1 MKILSHYALDMNQKT
16 KISTKF
22 PRSKV
27 GVATAVLS
35 LGGVLVY
42 SVGMINPLYAS
53 QRTNLEVNGVQNRVQ
68 YLNTLIVTGGTNGV
82 KLQYDKDSTSV
93 QALGSLNM
101 QNLVVGKGNSSSTSS
116 VVFGGT
122 NNANNGENSFI
133 AWGEEVRVD
142 SSAQNVAVISSQG
155 ANVNASNTLVMHGNN
170 INTSQGSNIMVLNAE
185 DKTINGNYVTVL
197 GNSSASADRTFVLG
211 DNVENRKSN
220 TFVFN
225 GKDGAFVPDQD
236 SAFYANSK
244 VAINADNA
252 KAQLDVNGGA
262 MIGIRED
269 LSVPK
274 WNYKGTIARFVR
286 DGELGLCALDGKN
299 NQRIPLSE
307 SARKFWLCTETHFV
321 ELPRNAVT
329 NDTNRYLP
337 GVWNQQTGRWQK
349 GLWVYGS
356 KNKKGH
362 FLCADGFVPDN
373 SDPIGKTGVE
383 CIACEWAK
391 SGDLNCGEK
400 KKVEETTPTCPQ
412 GTTYNKTANKC
423 EGSRETTCMVF
434 PGKQGTYT
442 PNKTIEEFDGT
453 KWVVKQKCQLT
464 CDSGYVKKTDSATQT
479 EYCEKTGKTLRV
491 RFMYPNKWQNTEYFR
506 GMQLDLRNNLRAPGN
521 NPRPSGNIP
530 RPSGNNPRPPERS
543 AAKGI
548 LKTATEAFEIAVWTQ
563 DEVRVNVWDPY
574 LELTMPFTRTSDSLD
589 YSLAVGEVLGEYHA
603 REETRLYNL
612 TKTSSRIIPRARPVY
627 LRLRWCNTEVA
638 KCKNSHG
645 ETAYIQGSLPK
656 DEVGDADLIDLVY
669 YMGAPINSTQWPIPM
684 KFIQH
689 THAPSGNECKGV
701 AVGAYQVCLTE
712 NWKREFWISKWPIYS
727 NVRDN
732 FFDMHNP
739 RDSRHM
745 SIYIKESMSFWS
757 AQKDLYFYT
766 DAGFTQKAPRWYYYL
781 NAEYA
786 GFASAYPDLYA
797 SGVKGVYVD
806 ETGKVKTWVWEK
818 PFEVVYGKYYF

>member
-68 YLNTLIVTGGTNGV
+68 YLNTLIVTGETNGV
-82 KLQYDKDSTSV
+82 KLQYDKDSV

-133 AWGEEVRVD
+133 AWGEGVSVD
-142 SSAQNVAVISSQG
+142 SSAQNVAVISSQR

-197 GNSSASADRTFVLG
+197 GNSSASANRTFVLG
-211 DNVENRKSN
+211 DNIVNEKSN

-225 GKDGAFVPDQD
+225 GNDGAFVPDQD

-244 VAINADNA
+244 VAINTDNA

-269 LSVPK
+269 RSVPK
-274 WNYKGTIARFVR
+274 WNYKGTIARFAR
-286 DGELGLCALDGKN
+286 DGQLGLCALDGKN

-329 NDTNRYLP
+329 NDTNRNLP

-362 FLCADGFVPDN
+362 FLCADGFVPNN

-412 GTTYNKTANKC
+412 GTTYNKTAKKC
-423 EGSRETTCMVF
+423 EGSRETLCMVF
-434 PGKQGTYT
+434 PGKQGTYS
-442 PNKTIEEFDGT
+442 PDKTIEEFDGT

-464 CDSGYVKKTDSATQT
+464 CPTGYLKKTDSTTQT
-479 EYCEKTGKTLRV
+479 EYCEKTGKTLRI
-491 RFMYPNKWQNTEYFR
+491 RFMYPNEWRYTDYFR
-506 GMQLDLRNNLRAPGN
+506 GMQLVPH
-521 NPRPSGNIP
+521 NPP
-530 RPSGNNPRPPERS
+530 RSIRWSTTNS
-543 AAKGI
+543 I
-548 LKTATEAFEIAVWTQ
+548 LKTATEKLEIAVWTK

-574 LELTMPFTRTSDSLD
+574 LELNMPFTRTSDSL
-589 YSLAVGEVLGEYHA
+589 YFVLAVGETLESEHA
-603 REETRLYNL
+603 TEKIRLYNL
-612 TKTSSRIIPRARPVY
+612 TKNSNRLLDEAYPRYRSCDTRVSECRHSR
-627 LRLRWCNTEVA
+627 
-638 KCKNSHG
+638 G
-645 ETAYIQGSLPK
+645 GTAYIQGSFSK
-656 DEVGDADLIDLVY
+656 DVVGDADLIDLVY
-669 YMGAPINSTQWPIPM
+669 YIGEAQGSTPPINSTQWPVPM

-689 THAPSGNECKGV
+689 SHAPSGNECKGV

-739 RDSRHM
+739 RDSRPI

-786 GFASAYPDLYA
+786 GFASDYPDLYA

-806 ETGKVKTWVWEK
+806 DTGKVKTWVWEK

>member
-68 YLNTLIVTGGTNGV
+68 YLNTLIVTGETNGV
-82 KLQYDKDSTSV
+82 KLQYDKDSV

-133 AWGEEVRVD
+133 AWGEGVRVD

-170 INTSQGSNIMVLNAE
+170 IKTSQGSNIMVLNAE

-211 DNVENRKSN
+211 DNVENGKSN

-244 VAINADNA
+244 VAINTDNA

-269 LSVPK
+269 RSVPK
-274 WNYKGTIARFVR
+274 WNYKGTIARFAR
-286 DGELGLCALDGKN
+286 DGQLGLCALDGKN
-299 NQRIPLSE
+299 SQRIPLSE
-307 SARKFWLCTETHFV
+307 SARKFWLCTETQNV
-321 ELPRNAVT
+321 PLPRNAVT
-329 NDTNRYLP
+329 NDRDENLP
-337 GVWNQQTGRWQK
+337 DVWNQQTRRWQK

-373 SDPIGKTGVE
+373 SDPIGKTGVK

-391 SGDLNCGEK
+391 SGDLNCGET

-412 GTTYNKTANKC
+412 GTTYNKTSKKC
-423 EGSRETTCMVF
+423 EGSRETTCTVF

-464 CDSGYVKKTDSATQT
+464 CPTGYLKKADSTTQT
-479 EYCEKTGKTLRV
+479 EYCEKIGKRLRI
-491 RFMYPNKWQNTEYFR
+491 RFMYPNEWRYTDYFR
-506 GMQLDLRNNLRAPGN
+506 GMQLVPH
-521 NPRPSGNIP
+521 NPP
-530 RPSGNNPRPPERS
+530 RSIRWSTTNS
-543 AAKGI
+543 I
-548 LKTATEAFEIAVWTQ
+548 LKTATEKLEIAVWTQ

-574 LELTMPFTRTSDSLD
+574 LELNMPFTRTSDSL
-589 YSLAVGEVLGEYHA
+589 YFVLAVGETLESEHA
-603 REETRLYNL
+603 TEKIRLYNL
-612 TKTSSRIIPRARPVY
+612 TKNSNRLLDEAYPRYRSCDTRVSECRHSR
-627 LRLRWCNTEVA
+627 
-638 KCKNSHG
+638 G
-645 ETAYIQGSLPK
+645 GTAYIQGSFSK
-656 DEVGDADLIDLVY
+656 DVVGDADLIDLVY
-669 YMGAPINSTQWPIPM
+669 YIGEAQGSTPPINSTQWPIPM

-689 THAPSGNECKGV
+689 SHAPSGNECKGV

-739 RDSRHM
+739 RDSRHI

>member
-68 YLNTLIVTGGTNGV
+68 YLNTLIVTGETNGV
-82 KLQYDKDSTSV
+82 KLQYDKDSV

-133 AWGEEVRVD
+133 AWGEGVRVD
-142 SSAQNVAVISSQG
+142 SSAQNVAVISSQR
-155 ANVNASNTLVMHGNN
+155 ANVNASNTIVMHGNN

-211 DNVENRKSN
+211 DNIVNEKSN

-225 GKDGAFVPDQD
+225 GKDGAFSPFQD

-262 MIGIRED
+262 MIGIRGNT
-269 LSVPK
+269 SVPK
-274 WNYKGTIARFVR
+274 WNYKGTIARFER
-286 DGELGLCALDGKN
+286 GHEIGLCALDGKN

-321 ELPRNAVT
+321 ELPRNAVA
-329 NDTNRYLP
+329 NDTNRNLP

-400 KKVEETTPTCPQ
+400 KKVEETTRTCPE
-412 GTTYNKTANKC
+412 GTTRSDPSSKKC
-423 EGSRETTCMVF
+423 EKVTTCMVF
-434 PGKQGTYT
+434 PGKQGTYS
-442 PNKTIEEFDGT
+442 PDKTIEEFVGN

-464 CDSGYVKKTDSATQT
+464 CPTGYLKKTDSTTQT

-491 RFMYPNKWQNTEYFR
+491 RFMYPNEWRYTDYFR
-506 GMQLDLRNNLRAPGN
+506 GMQLVPH
-521 NPRPSGNIP
+521 NPP
-530 RPSGNNPRPPERS
+530 RSIRWSTTNS
-543 AAKGI
+543 I
-548 LKTATEAFEIAVWTQ
+548 LKTATEKLEIAVWTQ

-574 LELTMPFTRTSDSLD
+574 LELNMPFTRTSDSL
-589 YSLAVGEVLGEYHA
+589 YFVLAVGETLESEHA
-603 REETRLYNL
+603 TEKIRLYNL
-612 TKTSSRIIPRARPVY
+612 TKNSNRLLNEGYPRYRSCDTRVSECRHSR
-627 LRLRWCNTEVA
+627 
-638 KCKNSHG
+638 G
-645 ETAYIQGSLPK
+645 GTAYIQGSFSK
-656 DEVGDADLIDLVY
+656 DVVGDADLIDLVY
-669 YMGAPINSTQWPIPM
+669 YIGDAQGSTSPINSTQWPIPM

-689 THAPSGNECKGV
+689 SHAPSGNECKGV

-739 RDSRHM
+739 RDSRHI
-745 SIYIKESMSFWS
+745 SIYIKESMGFWT

-786 GFASAYPDLYA
+786 GFASDYPDLYA

>member
-1 MKILSHYALDMNQKT
+1 MEMKILSHYALDMNQKT

-68 YLNTLIVTGGTNGV
+68 YLNTLIVTGETNGV
-82 KLQYDKDSTSV
+82 KLQYDKDSV

-133 AWGEEVRVD
+133 AWGERVRVD

-155 ANVNASNTLVMHGNN
+155 ANVNTSNTLVMHGNN

-185 DKTINGNYVTVL
+185 EKTINGNYVTVL
-197 GNSSASADRTFVLG
+197 GNSSASTDRTFVLG
-211 DNVENRKSN
+211 DNIVNKNSN

-225 GKDGAFVPDQD
+225 GKDEAFVPAQD

-244 VAINADNA
+244 VAINTDTA
-252 KAQLDVNGGA
+252 KAQLDINGGV
-262 MIGIRED
+262 MIGIREN
-269 LSVPK
+269 LSVPN
-274 WNYKGTIARFVR
+274 WNYTGTIARFAR

-329 NDTNRYLP
+329 NDTNRNLP

-464 CDSGYVKKTDSATQT
+464 CPTGYLKKTDSTTQT
-479 EYCEKTGKTLRV
+479 EYCEKIGKTLRV
-491 RFMYPNKWQNTEYFR
+491 RFMYPNEWRYTDYFR
-506 GMQLDLRNNLRAPGN
+506 GMQLVPH
-521 NPRPSGNIP
+521 NPP
-530 RPSGNNPRPPERS
+530 RSIRWSTTNS
-543 AAKGI
+543 I
-548 LKTATEAFEIAVWTQ
+548 LKTATEKLEIAVWTQ

-574 LELTMPFTRTSDSLD
+574 LELNMPFTRTSDSL
-589 YSLAVGEVLGEYHA
+589 YFVLAVGETLESEHA
-603 REETRLYNL
+603 TEKIRLYNL
-612 TKTSSRIIPRARPVY
+612 TKNSNRLLDEVYPRYRSCDTRVSECRHSR
-627 LRLRWCNTEVA
+627 
-638 KCKNSHG
+638 G
-645 ETAYIQGSLPK
+645 GTAYIQGSFSK
-656 DEVGDADLIDLVY
+656 DVVGDADLIDLVY
-669 YMGAPINSTQWPIPM
+669 YIGEAQGSTPPINSTQWPVPM

-689 THAPSGNECKGV
+689 SHAPSGNECKGV

-739 RDSRHM
+739 RDSRPI
-745 SIYIKESMSFWS
+745 SIYIKEASRYS

-786 GFASAYPDLYA
+786 WFASAYPDLYA

-806 ETGKVKTWVWEK
+806 DTGKVKTWVWEK
-818 PFEVVYGKYYF
+818 AFNIVNSKYYFF

>member
-68 YLNTLIVTGGTNGV
+68 YLNTLIVTGETNGV
-82 KLQYDKDSTSV
+82 RLQYDKDSV

-133 AWGEEVRVD
+133 AWGEGVRVD
-142 SSAQNVAVISSQG
+142 SSAQNVAVISSQR
-155 ANVNASNTLVMHGNN
+155 ANVNASNTIVMHGNN

-211 DNVENRKSN
+211 DNIVNKNSN

-225 GKDGAFVPDQD
+225 GKDEAFVPAQD

-244 VAINADNA
+244 VAINTDTA
-252 KAQLDVNGGA
+252 KAQLDINGGA
-262 MIGIRED
+262 MIGIRGD
-269 LSVPK
+269 LSVPS
-274 WNYKGTIARFVR
+274 WNYKGTIARFTR

-329 NDTNRYLP
+329 NDTNRNLP
-337 GVWNQQTGRWQK
+337 GIWNQQTGIWQK

-362 FLCADGFVPDN
+362 FLCADGFVPNN

-400 KKVEETTPTCPQ
+400 KKVEETTRTCPE
-412 GTTYNKTANKC
+412 GTTRSDPSSKKC
-423 EGSRETTCMVF
+423 EKVTTCMVF
-434 PGKQGTYT
+434 PGKQGTYS
-442 PNKTIEEFDGT
+442 PDKTIEEFVGN

-464 CDSGYVKKTDSATQT
+464 CPTGYLKKTDSTTQT

-491 RFMYPNKWQNTEYFR
+491 RFMYPNEWRYTDYFR
-506 GMQLDLRNNLRAPGN
+506 GMQLVPH
-521 NPRPSGNIP
+521 NPP
-530 RPSGNNPRPPERS
+530 RSIRWSTTNS
-543 AAKGI
+543 I
-548 LKTATEAFEIAVWTQ
+548 LKTATEKLEIAVWTK

-574 LELTMPFTRTSDSLD
+574 LELNMPFTRTSDSL
-589 YSLAVGEVLGEYHA
+589 YFVLAVGETLESEHA
-603 REETRLYNL
+603 TEKIRLYNL
-612 TKTSSRIIPRARPVY
+612 TKNSNRLLDEAYPRYRSCDTRVSECRHSR
-627 LRLRWCNTEVA
+627 
-638 KCKNSHG
+638 G
-645 ETAYIQGSLPK
+645 GTAYIQGSFSK
-656 DEVGDADLIDLVY
+656 DVVGDADLIDLVY
-669 YMGAPINSTQWPIPM
+669 YIGEAQGSTPPINSTQWPVPM

-689 THAPSGNECKGV
+689 SHAPSGNECKGV

-739 RDSRHM
+739 RDSRPI

-786 GFASAYPDLYA
+786 GFASDYPDLYA

>member
-68 YLNTLIVTGGTNGV
+68 YLNTLIVTGETNGV
-82 KLQYDKDSTSV
+82 KLQYDKDSV

-133 AWGEEVRVD
+133 AWGERVSVD

-155 ANVNASNTLVMHGNN
+155 ANVNASNTIVMHGNN

-185 DKTINGNYVTVL
+185 EKTINGNYVTIL
-197 GNSSASADRTFVLG
+197 GNSSASANRTFVLG
-211 DNVENRKSN
+211 DNIVNEKSN

-225 GKDGAFVPDQD
+225 GNDGAFIPSQD

-269 LSVPK
+269 RSVPK
-274 WNYKGTIARFVR
+274 WNYKGTIARFER
-286 DGELGLCALDGKN
+286 DGELGLCALDRKSD
-299 NQRIPLSE
+299 QRIPLSE

-329 NDTNRYLP
+329 NDTNRNLP
-337 GVWNQQTGRWQK
+337 GIWNQQTGIWQK

-362 FLCADGFVPDN
+362 FLCADRFVPNN

-400 KKVEETTPTCPQ
+400 KKVEETTRTCPE
-412 GTTYNKTANKC
+412 GTTRSDPSSKKC
-423 EGSRETTCMVF
+423 EKVTTCMVF
-434 PGKQGTYT
+434 PGKQGTYS
-442 PNKTIEEFDGT
+442 PDKTIEEFVGN

-464 CDSGYVKKTDSATQT
+464 CPTGYLKKTDSTTQT

-491 RFMYPNKWQNTEYFR
+491 RFMYPNEWRYTDYFR
-506 GMQLDLRNNLRAPGN
+506 GMQLVPH
-521 NPRPSGNIP
+521 NPP
-530 RPSGNNPRPPERS
+530 RSIRWSTTNS
-543 AAKGI
+543 I
-548 LKTATEAFEIAVWTQ
+548 LKTATEKLEIAVWTK

-574 LELTMPFTRTSDSLD
+574 LELNMPFTRTSDSL
-589 YSLAVGEVLGEYHA
+589 YFVLAVGETLESEHA
-603 REETRLYNL
+603 TEKIRLYNL
-612 TKTSSRIIPRARPVY
+612 TKNSNRLLDEAYPRYRSCDTRVSECRHSR
-627 LRLRWCNTEVA
+627 
-638 KCKNSHG
+638 G
-645 ETAYIQGSLPK
+645 GTAYIQGSFSK
-656 DEVGDADLIDLVY
+656 DVVGDADLIDLVY
-669 YMGAPINSTQWPIPM
+669 YIGEAQGSTPPINSTQWPVPM

-689 THAPSGNECKGV
+689 SHAPSGNECKGV

-739 RDSRHM
+739 RDSRPI

-786 GFASAYPDLYA
+786 GFASDYPDLYA

>member
-68 YLNTLIVTGGTNGV
+68 YLNTLIVTGETNGV
-82 KLQYDKDSTSV
+82 KLQYDKDSV

-133 AWGEEVRVD
+133 AWGEGVRVD
-142 SSAQNVAVISSQG
+142 SSAQNVAVISSQR
-155 ANVNASNTLVMHGNN
+155 ANVNASNTIVMHGNN

-211 DNVENRKSN
+211 DNIVNEKSN

-225 GKDGAFVPDQD
+225 GKDGAFSPFQD

-262 MIGIRED
+262 MIGIRGNT
-269 LSVPK
+269 SVPK
-274 WNYKGTIARFVR
+274 WNYKGTIARFER
-286 DGELGLCALDGKN
+286 GHEIGLCALDGKN

-329 NDTNRYLP
+329 NDTNRNLP

-400 KKVEETTPTCPQ
+400 KKVEETTRTCPE
-412 GTTYNKTANKC
+412 GTTRSDPSSKKC
-423 EGSRETTCMVF
+423 EKVTTCMVF
-434 PGKQGTYT
+434 PGKQGTYS
-442 PNKTIEEFDGT
+442 PDKTIEEFVGN

-464 CDSGYVKKTDSATQT
+464 CPTGYLKKTDSTTQT

-491 RFMYPNKWQNTEYFR
+491 RFMYPNEWRYTDYFR
-506 GMQLDLRNNLRAPGN
+506 GMQLVPH
-521 NPRPSGNIP
+521 NPP
-530 RPSGNNPRPPERS
+530 RSIRWSTTNS
-543 AAKGI
+543 I
-548 LKTATEAFEIAVWTQ
+548 LKTATEKLEIAVWTQ

-574 LELTMPFTRTSDSLD
+574 LELNMPFTRTSDSL
-589 YSLAVGEVLGEYHA
+589 YFVLAVGETLESEHA
-603 REETRLYNL
+603 TEKIRLYNL
-612 TKTSSRIIPRARPVY
+612 TKNSNRLLNEGYPRYRSCDTRVSECRHSR
-627 LRLRWCNTEVA
+627 
-638 KCKNSHG
+638 G
-645 ETAYIQGSLPK
+645 GTAYIQGSFSK
-656 DEVGDADLIDLVY
+656 DVVGDADLIDLVY
-669 YMGAPINSTQWPIPM
+669 YIGDAQGSTSPINSTQWPIPM

-689 THAPSGNECKGV
+689 SHAPSGNECKGV

-739 RDSRHM
+739 RDSRHI
-745 SIYIKESMSFWS
+745 SIYIKESMGFWT

-786 GFASAYPDLYA
+786 GFASDYPDLYA

>member
-1 MKILSHYALDMNQKT
+1 MEMKILSHYALDMNQKT

-42 SVGMINPLYAS
+42 SAGMINPLYAS

-68 YLNTLIVTGGTNGV
+68 YLNTLIVTGETNGV
-82 KLQYDKDSTSV
+82 RLQYDKDSV

-133 AWGEEVRVD
+133 AWGEGVRVD
-142 SSAQNVAVISSQG
+142 SSAQNVAVISSQR
-155 ANVNASNTLVMHGNN
+155 ANVNASNTIVMHGNN

-391 SGDLNCGEK
+391 SGDLNCGET

-412 GTTYNKTANKC
+412 GTTYNKTSKKC

>member
-22 PRSKV
+22 PRSKL

-68 YLNTLIVTGGTNGV
+68 YLNTLIVTGETNGV
-82 KLQYDKDSTSV
+82 KLQYDKDSV

-133 AWGEEVRVD
+133 AWGEGVRVD
-142 SSAQNVAVISSQG
+142 SSAQNVAVISSQR
-155 ANVNASNTLVMHGNN
+155 ANVNASNTIVMHGNN

-211 DNVENRKSN
+211 DNIVNKNSN

-225 GKDGAFVPDQD
+225 GKDEAFVPAQD

-244 VAINADNA
+244 VAINTDTA
-252 KAQLDVNGGA
+252 KAQLDINGGA
-262 MIGIRED
+262 MIGIRENF
-269 LSVPK
+269 SVPN
-274 WNYKGTIARFVR
+274 WNYTGTIARFER
-286 DGELGLCALDGKN
+286 DGELGLCALDGKSD
-299 NQRIPLSE
+299 QRIPLSE

-329 NDTNRYLP
+329 NDTNRNLP

-362 FLCADGFVPDN
+362 FLCADGFVPNN

-400 KKVEETTPTCPQ
+400 KKVEETTPSCPQ
-412 GTTYNKTANKC
+412 EAPYNKTSKKC
-423 EGSRETTCMVF
+423 EGSRETTCTVF
-434 PGKQGTYT
+434 PGEQGTYT

-464 CDSGYVKKTDSATQT
+464 CPTGYLKKTDPVDQVEYCAKLETYTWKCEQKAGDRSLWKCQESPNSVWICEYYRSHAGVIRREMTEKDCKTIHSDDFRGSIRSPIDHNCNLRLSESSCKTVKSCSRSSSTTTESNSYSCINNNWRVVADSFCVDKSKPACSFTLSCTKDQHLENGACVSNTKTVSCDTRWVVSPANGKVNNTEQVSVTRSEATQSWS
-479 EYCEKTGKTLRV
+479 K
-491 RFMYPNKWQNTEYFR
+491 P
-506 GMQLDLRNNLRAPGN
+506 
-521 NPRPSGNIP
+521 
-530 RPSGNNPRPPERS
+530 
-543 AAKGI
+543 
-548 LKTATEAFEIAVWTQ
+548 
-563 DEVRVNVWDPY
+563 
-574 LELTMPFTRTSDSLD
+574 
-589 YSLAVGEVLGEYHA
+589 
-603 REETRLYNL
+603 
-612 TKTSSRIIPRARPVY
+612 
-627 LRLRWCNTEVA
+627 A
-638 KCKNSHG
+638 KCDVTCNAG
-645 ETAYIQGSLPK
+645 YE
-656 DEVGDADLIDLVY
+656 
-669 YMGAPINSTQWPIPM
+669 
-684 KFIQH
+684 
-689 THAPSGNECKGV
+689 
-701 AVGAYQVCLTE
+701 
-712 NWKREFWISKWPIYS
+712 KRANQCVRKLKWRF
-727 NVRDN
+727 V
-732 FFDMHNP
+732 
-739 RDSRHM
+739 
-745 SIYIKESMSFWS
+745 EEEWS
-757 AQKDLYFYT
+757 ACNWDYT
-766 DAGFTQKAPRWYYYL
+766 YEQEEILSECDTTSPTKAPQKLWERIDAWMHS
-781 NAEYA
+781 ER
-786 GFASAYPDLYA
+786 
-797 SGVKGVYVD
+797 GVCVQSNRFGDY
-806 ETGKVKTWVWEK
+806 ESTPRVWGGYDAACYREAVEDK
-818 PFEVVYGKYYF
+818 

>member
-68 YLNTLIVTGGTNGV
+68 YLNTLIVTGETNGV
-82 KLQYDKDSTSV
+82 KLQYDKDSV

-133 AWGEEVRVD
+133 AWGEGVRVD

-155 ANVNASNTLVMHGNN
+155 ANVNASNTIVMHGNN

-211 DNVENRKSN
+211 DNIVNKKSN

-225 GKDGAFVPDQD
+225 GNDGAFVPDQD

-244 VAINADNA
+244 VAINADTA
-252 KAQLDVNGGA
+252 KAQLDINGGA
-262 MIGIRED
+262 MIGIRGD
-269 LSVPK
+269 LSVPN
-274 WNYKGTIARFVR
+274 WNYEGTIARFAR
-286 DGELGLCALDGKN
+286 GHEIGLCALDGKN

-307 SARKFWLCTETHFV
+307 SARKFWLCTKTQHEG
-321 ELPRNAVT
+321 LPRNAVT
-329 NDTNRYLP
+329 NDRDENLP
-337 GVWNQQTGRWQK
+337 DVWNQQTGRWQK

-383 CIACEWAK
+383 CIPCEWAK
-391 SGDLNCGEK
+391 SGDLNCGET
-400 KKVEETTPTCPQ
+400 KKVEETTPSCPHDATRFNQ
-412 GTTYNKTANKC
+412 STKKC
-423 EGSRETTCMVF
+423 EKVTTCMVF
-434 PGKQGTYT
+434 PGKEGRYS
-442 PNKTIEEFDGT
+442 PDKTIEEFVGN
-453 KWVVKQKCQLT
+453 KWVIKQKCQLT
-464 CDSGYVKKTDSATQT
+464 CPTGYLKKTDSTTQT
-479 EYCEKTGKTLRV
+479 EYCEKTGKTLRI
-491 RFMYPNKWQNTEYFR
+491 RFMYPNEWRYTDYFR
-506 GMQLDLRNNLRAPGN
+506 GMQLVPH
-521 NPRPSGNIP
+521 NPP
-530 RPSGNNPRPPERS
+530 RSIRWSTTNS
-543 AAKGI
+543 I
-548 LKTATEAFEIAVWTQ
+548 LKTATEKLEIAVWTK

-574 LELTMPFTRTSDSLD
+574 LELNMPFTRTSDSL
-589 YSLAVGEVLGEYHA
+589 YFVLAVGETLESEHA
-603 REETRLYNL
+603 TEKIRLYNL
-612 TKTSSRIIPRARPVY
+612 TKNSNRLLDEAYPRYRSCDTRVSECRHSR
-627 LRLRWCNTEVA
+627 
-638 KCKNSHG
+638 G
-645 ETAYIQGSLPK
+645 GTAYIQGSFSK
-656 DEVGDADLIDLVY
+656 DMVGDADLIDLVY
-669 YMGAPINSTQWPIPM
+669 YIGDAQGSTSPINSTQWPIPM

-739 RDSRHM
+739 RESRPI

-786 GFASAYPDLYA
+786 GFASDYPDLYA

>member
-68 YLNTLIVTGGTNGV
+68 YLNTLIVTGETNGV
-82 KLQYDKDSTSV
+82 KLQYDKDSV

-133 AWGEEVRVD
+133 AWGEGVRVD
-142 SSAQNVAVISSQG
+142 SSAQNVAVISSQR

-269 LSVPK
+269 RSVPK
-274 WNYKGTIARFVR
+274 WNYKGTIARFER
-286 DGELGLCALDGKN
+286 DGELGLCALDGKSD
-299 NQRIPLSE
+299 QRIPLSE

-329 NDTNRYLP
+329 NDTNRNLP
-337 GVWNQQTGRWQK
+337 GIWNQQTGIWQK

-362 FLCADGFVPDN
+362 FLCADGFVPNN

-400 KKVEETTPTCPQ
+400 KKVEETTRTCPE
-412 GTTYNKTANKC
+412 GTTRSDPSSKKC
-423 EGSRETTCMVF
+423 EKVTTCMVF
-434 PGKQGTYT
+434 PGKQGTYS
-442 PNKTIEEFDGT
+442 PDKTIEEFVGN

-464 CDSGYVKKTDSATQT
+464 CPTGYLKKTDSTTQT

-491 RFMYPNKWQNTEYFR
+491 RFMYPNEWRYTDYFR
-506 GMQLDLRNNLRAPGN
+506 GMQLVPH
-521 NPRPSGNIP
+521 NPP
-530 RPSGNNPRPPERS
+530 RSIRWSTTNS
-543 AAKGI
+543 I
-548 LKTATEAFEIAVWTQ
+548 LKTATEKLEIAVWTK

-574 LELTMPFTRTSDSLD
+574 LELNMPFTRTSDSL
-589 YSLAVGEVLGEYHA
+589 YFVLAVGETLESEHA
-603 REETRLYNL
+603 TEKIRLYNL
-612 TKTSSRIIPRARPVY
+612 TKNSNRLLDEAYPRYRSCDTRVSECRHSR
-627 LRLRWCNTEVA
+627 
-638 KCKNSHG
+638 G
-645 ETAYIQGSLPK
+645 GTAYIQGSFSK
-656 DEVGDADLIDLVY
+656 DVVGDADLIDLVY
-669 YMGAPINSTQWPIPM
+669 YIGEAQGSTPPINSTQWPVPM

-689 THAPSGNECKGV
+689 SHAPSGNECKGV

-739 RDSRHM
+739 RDSRPI

-786 GFASAYPDLYA
+786 GFASDYPDLYA

>member
-68 YLNTLIVTGGTNGV
+68 YLNTLIVTGETNGV
-82 KLQYDKDSTSV
+82 KLQYDKDSV

-133 AWGEEVRVD
+133 AWGEGVRVD
-142 SSAQNVAVISSQG
+142 SSAQNVAVISSQR
-155 ANVNASNTLVMHGNN
+155 ANVNASNTIVMHGNN

-211 DNVENRKSN
+211 DNIVNEKSN

-225 GKDGAFVPDQD
+225 GKDGAFIPSQD

-252 KAQLDVNGGA
+252 KAQLDINGGA

-269 LSVPK
+269 RSVPK
-274 WNYKGTIARFVR
+274 WNYKGSIARFAR
-286 DGELGLCALDGKN
+286 DEQLGLCALDGKN

-337 GVWNQQTGRWQK
+337 GVWNQKTGRWQK

-373 SDPIGKTGVE
+373 SDPIGKTGVK

-391 SGDLNCGEK
+391 SGDLNCGET

-412 GTTYNKTANKC
+412 GTTYNKTSKKC

-434 PGKQGTYT
+434 PGKQGIYT

-464 CDSGYVKKTDSATQT
+464 CPTGYLKKTDPVGQVEYCAKLEWKCNDSAKSCIERTRSKNYSCQGGKRSTEEYQKCISRCGRFGSYIERHSCELGCENLPESLYNCNGLSYSQCIGNEWKRRWCSWELDMDINYGSSKCKMHSSEVLCTQDTECERGYSREEFWAVTEDPGKCMAEGMLLDSSICEENDIPNLCGNTSLDLSTTCPSGQHLENGACVSNTKTVSCDTRWVVSPANGKVNNTEQVSVTRSEATQSWSKPAKCDVT
-479 EYCEKTGKTLRV
+479 CNAGYEKKNGKCEKKIKLIRKLKHWDSIGWDCGLQWTYTAGDITSECD
-491 RFMYPNKWQNTEYFR
+491 TEPPKK
-506 GMQLDLRNNLRAPGN
+506 AP
-521 NPRPSGNIP
+521 S
-530 RPSGNNPRPPERS
+530 
-543 AAKGI
+543 
-548 LKTATEAFEIAVWTQ
+548 
-563 DEVRVNVWDPY
+563 Y
-574 LELTMPFTRTSDSLD
+574 LWEQVD
-589 YSLAVGEVLGEYHA
+589 AGEY
-603 REETRLYNL
+603 RENGECRDFAIEWWAAWGGQ
-612 TKTSSRIIPRARPVY
+612 SSITY
-627 LRLRWCNTEVA
+627 SCYWE
-638 KCKNSHG
+638 
-645 ETAYIQGSLPK
+645 
-656 DEVGDADLIDLVY
+656 
-669 YMGAPINSTQWPIPM
+669 
-684 KFIQH
+684 
-689 THAPSGNECKGV
+689 GV
-701 AVGAYQVCLTE
+701 E
-712 NWKREFWISKWPIYS
+712 SK
-727 NVRDN
+727 
-732 FFDMHNP
+732 
-739 RDSRHM
+739 
-745 SIYIKESMSFWS
+745 
-757 AQKDLYFYT
+757 
-766 DAGFTQKAPRWYYYL
+766 
-781 NAEYA
+781 
-786 GFASAYPDLYA
+786 
-797 SGVKGVYVD
+797 
-806 ETGKVKTWVWEK
+806 
-818 PFEVVYGKYYF
+818 

>member
-42 SVGMINPLYAS
+42 SVGMVNPLYAS

-68 YLNTLIVTGGTNGV
+68 YLNTLIVTGETNGV
-82 KLQYDKDSTSV
+82 KLQYDKDSV

-133 AWGEEVRVD
+133 AWGEGVRVD
-142 SSAQNVAVISSQG
+142 SSAKNVAVISSKG
-155 ANVNASNTLVMHGNN
+155 ANVNASNTIVMHGND

-211 DNVENRKSN
+211 DNIVNKKSN

-225 GKDGAFVPDQD
+225 GKDGEFIPAQD

-262 MIGIRED
+262 MIGIRGD
-269 LSVPK
+269 FSVPN
-274 WNYKGTIARFVR
+274 WNYKGTIARFER
-286 DGELGLCALDGKN
+286 DGQLGLCALDGKN
-299 NQRIPLSE
+299 SQRIPLSE
-307 SARKFWLCTETHFV
+307 SARKFWLCTKTQFV

-329 NDTNRYLP
+329 NDRDENLP
-337 GVWNQQTGRWQK
+337 DVWNQQTERWQK

-373 SDPIGKTGVE
+373 SDPIGKTGVK

-400 KKVEETTPTCPQ
+400 KKVEETTPSCPQ
-412 GTTYNKTANKC
+412 EAPYNKTSKKC
-423 EGSRETTCMVF
+423 EGSRETTCTVF

-464 CDSGYVKKTDSATQT
+464 CPTGYLKKTDSTTQT
-479 EYCEKTGKTLRV
+479 EYCEKTGKTLRI
-491 RFMYPNKWQNTEYFR
+491 RFMYPNEWRYTDYFR
-506 GMQLDLRNNLRAPGN
+506 GMQLVPH
-521 NPRPSGNIP
+521 NPP
-530 RPSGNNPRPPERS
+530 RSIRWSTTNS
-543 AAKGI
+543 I
-548 LKTATEAFEIAVWTQ
+548 LKTATEKLEIAVWTK

-574 LELTMPFTRTSDSLD
+574 LELNMPFTRTSDSL
-589 YSLAVGEVLGEYHA
+589 YFVLAVGETLESEHA
-603 REETRLYNL
+603 TEKIRLYNL
-612 TKTSSRIIPRARPVY
+612 TKNSNRLLDEAYPRYRSCDTRVSECRHSR
-627 LRLRWCNTEVA
+627 
-638 KCKNSHG
+638 G
-645 ETAYIQGSLPK
+645 GTAYIQGSFSK
-656 DEVGDADLIDLVY
+656 DMVGDADLIDLVY
-669 YMGAPINSTQWPIPM
+669 YIGDAQGSTSPINSTQWPIPM

-739 RDSRHM
+739 RESRPI

-786 GFASAYPDLYA
+786 GFASDYPDLYA

>member
-68 YLNTLIVTGGTNGV
+68 YLNTLIVTGETNGV
-82 KLQYDKDSTSV
+82 RLQYDKDSV

-133 AWGEEVRVD
+133 AWGEGVRVD
-142 SSAQNVAVISSQG
+142 SSTQNVAVISSQR
-155 ANVNASNTLVMHGNN
+155 ANVNASNTIVMHGNN

-197 GNSSASADRTFVLG
+197 GNSSASANRTFVLG
-211 DNVENRKSN
+211 DNIVNEKSN

-225 GKDGAFVPDQD
+225 GNDGAFIPSQD

-269 LSVPK
+269 RSVPK
-274 WNYKGTIARFVR
+274 WNYKGTIARFER

-329 NDTNRYLP
+329 NDTNRNLP

-400 KKVEETTPTCPQ
+400 KKVEETTPSCPQ
-412 GTTYNKTANKC
+412 EAPYNKTSKKC
-423 EGSRETTCMVF
+423 EKETTCTVF

-464 CDSGYVKKTDSATQT
+464 CPTGYLKKADSTTQT
-479 EYCEKTGKTLRV
+479 EYCEKIGKRLRI
-491 RFMYPNKWQNTEYFR
+491 RFMYPNEWRYTDYFR
-506 GMQLDLRNNLRAPGN
+506 GMQLVPH
-521 NPRPSGNIP
+521 NPP
-530 RPSGNNPRPPERS
+530 RSIRWSTTNS
-543 AAKGI
+543 I
-548 LKTATEAFEIAVWTQ
+548 LKTATEKLEIAVWTQ

-574 LELTMPFTRTSDSLD
+574 LELTMPFTRTSDSL
-589 YSLAVGEVLGEYHA
+589 YFVLAVGETLESEHA
-603 REETRLYNL
+603 TEKIRLYNL
-612 TKTSSRIIPRARPVY
+612 TKNSNRLLNEGYPRYRSCDTRVSECRHSR
-627 LRLRWCNTEVA
+627 
-638 KCKNSHG
+638 G
-645 ETAYIQGSLPK
+645 GTAYIQGSFSK

-669 YMGAPINSTQWPIPM
+669 YMGDAQGSTSPINSTQWPIPM

-689 THAPSGNECKGV
+689 SHAPSGNECKGV
-701 AVGAYQVCLTE
+701 AVGLYQVCLTE

-727 NVRDN
+727 NVGDN
-732 FFDMHNP
+732 FFYMHNP
-739 RDSRHM
+739 RDSRHI
-745 SIYIKESMSFWS
+745 SIYIKEASRYGT

-806 ETGKVKTWVWEK
+806 DTGKVKTWVWEK

>member
-68 YLNTLIVTGGTNGV
+68 YLNTLIVTGETNGV
-82 KLQYDKDSTSV
+82 KLQYDKDSV

-133 AWGEEVRVD
+133 AWGEGVSVD

-155 ANVNASNTLVMHGNN
+155 ANVNASNTIVMHGNN
-170 INTSQGSNIMVLNAE
+170 INTSQGSHIMVLNAE
-185 DKTINGNYVTVL
+185 NKTINGNYVTVL
-197 GNSSASADRTFVLG
+197 GNSSASADRTLVLG
-211 DNVENRKSN
+211 DNIVNKKSN

-225 GKDGAFVPDQD
+225 GKDGEFIPAQD

-244 VAINADNA
+244 VAINADTA

-269 LSVPK
+269 FPVPN
-274 WNYKGTIARFVR
+274 WNYEGTIARFAR
-286 DGELGLCALDGKN
+286 GHEIGLCALDGKN

-307 SARKFWLCTETHFV
+307 SARKFWLCTKTQHEG
-321 ELPRNAVT
+321 LPRNAVT
-329 NDTNRYLP
+329 NDRDENLP
-337 GVWNQQTGRWQK
+337 DVWNQQTGRWQK

-373 SDPIGKTGVE
+373 SDPIGKTGVK

-400 KKVEETTPTCPQ
+400 KKVEETTPSCPQ
-412 GTTYNKTANKC
+412 EAPYNKTSKKC
-423 EGSRETTCMVF
+423 EGSRETTCTVF

-464 CDSGYVKKTDSATQT
+464 CPTGYLKKTDSTTQT
-479 EYCEKTGKTLRV
+479 EYCEKTGKTLRI
-491 RFMYPNKWQNTEYFR
+491 RFMYPNEWRYTDYFR
-506 GMQLDLRNNLRAPGN
+506 GMQLVPH
-521 NPRPSGNIP
+521 NPP
-530 RPSGNNPRPPERS
+530 RSIRWSTTNS
-543 AAKGI
+543 I
-548 LKTATEAFEIAVWTQ
+548 LKTATEKLEIAVWTK

-574 LELTMPFTRTSDSLD
+574 LELNMPFTRTSDSL
-589 YSLAVGEVLGEYHA
+589 YFVLAVGETLESEHA
-603 REETRLYNL
+603 TEKIRLYNL
-612 TKTSSRIIPRARPVY
+612 TKNSNRLLDEAYPRYRSCDTRVSECRHSR
-627 LRLRWCNTEVA
+627 
-638 KCKNSHG
+638 G
-645 ETAYIQGSLPK
+645 GTAYIQGSFSK
-656 DEVGDADLIDLVY
+656 DVVGDADLIDLVY
-669 YMGAPINSTQWPIPM
+669 YIGEAQGYTPPINSTQWPIPM

-701 AVGAYQVCLTE
+701 AVGLYQVCLTE

-739 RDSRHM
+739 RDSRPI

-786 GFASAYPDLYA
+786 GFASDYPDLYA

>member
-68 YLNTLIVTGGTNGV
+68 YLNTLIVTGETNGV
-82 KLQYDKDSTSV
+82 KLQYDKDSV

-133 AWGEEVRVD
+133 AWGEGVRVD
-142 SSAQNVAVISSQG
+142 SSAQNVAVISSQR
-155 ANVNASNTLVMHGNN
+155 ANVNASNTIVMHGNN

-211 DNVENRKSN
+211 DNIVNEKSN

-225 GKDGAFVPDQD
+225 GKDGAFSPFQD

-262 MIGIRED
+262 MIGIRGNT
-269 LSVPK
+269 SVPK
-274 WNYKGTIARFVR
+274 WNYKGTIARFER
-286 DGELGLCALDGKN
+286 GHEIGLCALDGKN

-307 SARKFWLCTETHFV
+307 SARKFWLCTETQFV

-329 NDTNRYLP
+329 NDTNRDLP

-356 KNKKGH
+356 KNKKGY

-400 KKVEETTPTCPQ
+400 KKVEETTRTCPE
-412 GTTYNKTANKC
+412 GTTRSDPSSKKC
-423 EGSRETTCMVF
+423 EKVTTCMVF
-434 PGKQGTYT
+434 PGKQGTYS
-442 PNKTIEEFDGT
+442 PDKTIEEFVGN

-464 CDSGYVKKTDSATQT
+464 CPTGYLKKTDSTTQT

-491 RFMYPNKWQNTEYFR
+491 RFMYPNEWRYTDYFR
-506 GMQLDLRNNLRAPGN
+506 GMQLVPH
-521 NPRPSGNIP
+521 NPP
-530 RPSGNNPRPPERS
+530 RSIRWSTTNS
-543 AAKGI
+543 I
-548 LKTATEAFEIAVWTQ
+548 LKTATEKLEIAVWTK

-574 LELTMPFTRTSDSLD
+574 LELNMPFTRTSDSL
-589 YSLAVGEVLGEYHA
+589 YFVLAVGETLESEHA
-603 REETRLYNL
+603 TEKIRLYNL
-612 TKTSSRIIPRARPVY
+612 TKNSNRLLDEAYPRYRSCDTRVSECRHSR
-627 LRLRWCNTEVA
+627 
-638 KCKNSHG
+638 G
-645 ETAYIQGSLPK
+645 GTAYIQGSFSK
-656 DEVGDADLIDLVY
+656 DVVGDADLIDLVY
-669 YMGAPINSTQWPIPM
+669 YIGEAQGSTPPINSTQWPVPM

-689 THAPSGNECKGV
+689 SHAPSGNECKGV

-739 RDSRHM
+739 RDSRPI

-786 GFASAYPDLYA
+786 GFASDYPDLYA

>member
-68 YLNTLIVTGGTNGV
+68 YLNTLIVTGETNGV
-82 KLQYDKDSTSV
+82 KLQYDKDSV

-133 AWGEEVRVD
+133 AGGEGVRVD
-142 SSAQNVAVISSQG
+142 SSAQNVAVISSQR
-155 ANVNASNTLVMHGNN
+155 ANVNASNTIVMHGNN

-211 DNVENRKSN
+211 DNIVNEKSN

-225 GKDGAFVPDQD
+225 GKDGAFSPFQD

-262 MIGIRED
+262 MIGIRGNT
-269 LSVPK
+269 SVPK
-274 WNYKGTIARFVR
+274 GNYKGTIARFER
-286 DGELGLCALDGKN
+286 GHEIGLCALDGKN

-307 SARKFWLCTETHFV
+307 SARKFGLCTETHFV
-321 ELPRNAVT
+321 ELPRNAVA
-329 NDTNRYLP
+329 NDTNRNLP

-383 CIACEWAK
+383 CIACEGAK

-400 KKVEETTPTCPQ
+400 KKVEETTRTCPE
-412 GTTYNKTANKC
+412 GTTRSDPSSKKC
-423 EGSRETTCMVF
+423 EKVTTCMVF
-434 PGKQGTYT
+434 PGKQGTYS
-442 PNKTIEEFDGT
+442 PDKTIEEFVGN

-464 CDSGYVKKTDSATQT
+464 CPTGYLKKTDSTTQT

-491 RFMYPNKWQNTEYFR
+491 RFMYPNEGR
-506 GMQLDLRNNLRAPGN
+506 
-521 NPRPSGNIP
+521 
-530 RPSGNNPRPPERS
+530 
-543 AAKGI
+543 
-548 LKTATEAFEIAVWTQ
+548 
-563 DEVRVNVWDPY
+563 
-574 LELTMPFTRTSDSLD
+574 
-589 YSLAVGEVLGEYHA
+589 
-603 REETRLYNL
+603 
-612 TKTSSRIIPRARPVY
+612 
-627 LRLRWCNTEVA
+627 
-638 KCKNSHG
+638 
-645 ETAYIQGSLPK
+645 
-656 DEVGDADLIDLVY
+656 
-669 YMGAPINSTQWPIPM
+669 
-684 KFIQH
+684 
-689 THAPSGNECKGV
+689 
-701 AVGAYQVCLTE
+701 
-712 NWKREFWISKWPIYS
+712 
-727 NVRDN
+727 
-732 FFDMHNP
+732 
-739 RDSRHM
+739 
-745 SIYIKESMSFWS
+745 
-757 AQKDLYFYT
+757 YT
-766 DAGFTQKAPRWYYYL
+766 D
-781 NAEYA
+781 
-786 GFASAYPDLYA
+786 
-797 SGVKGVYVD
+797 
-806 ETGKVKTWVWEK
+806 
-818 PFEVVYGKYYF
+818 YF

>member
-68 YLNTLIVTGGTNGV
+68 YLNTLIVTGETNGV
-82 KLQYDKDSTSV
+82 KLQYDKDSV

-133 AWGEEVRVD
+133 AWGEGVSVD
-142 SSAQNVAVISSQG
+142 SSAQNVAVISSQR

-197 GNSSASADRTFVLG
+197 GNSSASANRTFVLG
-211 DNVENRKSN
+211 DNIVNEKSN

-225 GKDGAFVPDQD
+225 GNDGAFVPDQD

-244 VAINADNA
+244 VAINTDNA

-262 MIGIRED
+262 MIGIRVD
-269 LSVPK
+269 RSVPN
-274 WNYKGTIARFVR
+274 WNYKGTIARFAR
-286 DGELGLCALDGKN
+286 GHEIGLCALDGKN

-307 SARKFWLCTETHFV
+307 SARKFWLCTETQNV
-321 ELPRNAVT
+321 PLPRNAVT
-329 NDTNRYLP
+329 NDRDENLP
-337 GVWNQQTGRWQK
+337 DVWNQQTRRWQK

-391 SGDLNCGEK
+391 SGDLNCGET

-412 GTTYNKTANKC
+412 GTTYNKTSKKC
-423 EGSRETTCMVF
+423 EGSRETTCAVF

-464 CDSGYVKKTDSATQT
+464 CPTGYLKKTDPATQT
-479 EYCEKTGKTLRV
+479 EYCEKIGKRLRI
-491 RFMYPNKWQNTEYFR
+491 RFMYPNEWRYTDYFR
-506 GMQLDLRNNLRAPGN
+506 GMQLVPH
-521 NPRPSGNIP
+521 NPP
-530 RPSGNNPRPPERS
+530 RSIRWSTTNS
-543 AAKGI
+543 I
-548 LKTATEAFEIAVWTQ
+548 LKTATEKLEIAVWTQ

-574 LELTMPFTRTSDSLD
+574 LELNMPFTRTSDSL
-589 YSLAVGEVLGEYHA
+589 YFVLAVGETLESEHA
-603 REETRLYNL
+603 TEKIRLYNL
-612 TKTSSRIIPRARPVY
+612 TKNSNRLLDEVYPRYRSCDTRVSECRHSR
-627 LRLRWCNTEVA
+627 
-638 KCKNSHG
+638 G
-645 ETAYIQGSLPK
+645 GTAYIQGSFSK
-656 DEVGDADLIDLVY
+656 DVVGDADLIDLVY
-669 YMGAPINSTQWPIPM
+669 YIGDAQGSTSPINSTQWPIPM

-689 THAPSGNECKGV
+689 SHAPSGNECKGV

-739 RDSRHM
+739 RDSRHI
-745 SIYIKESMSFWS
+745 SIYIKESMGFWT

-786 GFASAYPDLYA
+786 GFASDYPDLYA

>member
-1 MKILSHYALDMNQKT
+1 MEMKILSHYALDMNQKT

-68 YLNTLIVTGGTNGV
+68 YLNTLIVTGETNGV
-82 KLQYDKDSTSV
+82 KLQYDKDSV

-133 AWGEEVRVD
+133 AWGEGVRVD
-142 SSAQNVAVISSQG
+142 SSAQNVAVISSQR

-269 LSVPK
+269 LSVPS

-337 GVWNQQTGRWQK
+337 GVWNQQTRRWQK

-400 KKVEETTPTCPQ
+400 KKTEETTPTCPQ
-412 GTTYNKTANKC
+412 GTTYNKTSKKC

-464 CDSGYVKKTDSATQT
+464 CPTGYLKKTDPATQT

-491 RFMYPNKWQNTEYFR
+491 RFMYPNEWRYTDYFR
-506 GMQLDLRNNLRAPGN
+506 GMQLVPH
-521 NPRPSGNIP
+521 NPP
-530 RPSGNNPRPPERS
+530 RSRRWSTTNS
-543 AAKGI
+543 I
-548 LKTATEAFEIAVWTQ
+548 LKTATEELEIAVWTK

-574 LELTMPFTRTSDSLD
+574 LELTMPFTRTSDSL
-589 YSLAVGEVLGEYHA
+589 YFVLAVGETLESEHA
-603 REETRLYNL
+603 TEKIRLYNL
-612 TKTSSRIIPRARPVY
+612 TKNSNRLLNEGYPRYRSCDTRVSECRHSR
-627 LRLRWCNTEVA
+627 
-638 KCKNSHG
+638 G
-645 ETAYIQGSLPK
+645 GTAYIQGSFSK

-669 YMGAPINSTQWPIPM
+669 YMGDAQGSTSPINSTQWPIPM

-689 THAPSGNECKGV
+689 SHAPSGNECKGV
-701 AVGAYQVCLTE
+701 AVGLYQVCLTE

-727 NVRDN
+727 NVGDN
-732 FFDMHNP
+732 FFYMHNP
-739 RDSRHM
+739 RDSRHI
-745 SIYIKESMSFWS
+745 SIYIKEASRYGT

-786 GFASAYPDLYA
+786 GFASDYPDLYA

-806 ETGKVKTWVWEK
+806 DTGKVKTWVWEK

>member
-68 YLNTLIVTGGTNGV
+68 YLNTLIVTGETNGV
-82 KLQYDKDSTSV
+82 KLQYDKDSV

-133 AWGEEVRVD
+133 AWGEGVRVD
-142 SSAQNVAVISSQG
+142 SSAKNVAVISSQR
-155 ANVNASNTLVMHGNN
+155 ANVNASNTIVMHGND

-211 DNVENRKSN
+211 DNIVNKKSN

-225 GKDGAFVPDQD
+225 GKDGEFIPAQD

-262 MIGIRED
+262 MIGIRRD
-269 LSVPK
+269 LSVPN
-274 WNYKGTIARFVR
+274 WNYEGTIARFER
-286 DGELGLCALDGKN
+286 DGQLGLCALDGKN
-299 NQRIPLSE
+299 SQRIPLSE
-307 SARKFWLCTETHFV
+307 SARKFWLCTKTQQED
-321 ELPRNAVT
+321 LPRNAVT
-329 NDTNRYLP
+329 NDRDENLP
-337 GVWNQQTGRWQK
+337 DVWNQQTGRWQK

-373 SDPIGKTGVE
+373 SDPIGKTGVK

-400 KKVEETTPTCPQ
+400 KKVEETTPSCPQ
-412 GTTYNKTANKC
+412 EAPYNKTSKKC
-423 EGSRETTCMVF
+423 EGSRETTCTVF

-464 CDSGYVKKTDSATQT
+464 CPTGYLKKTDSTTQT
-479 EYCEKTGKTLRV
+479 EYCEKTGKTLRI
-491 RFMYPNKWQNTEYFR
+491 RFMYPNEWRYTDYFR
-506 GMQLDLRNNLRAPGN
+506 GMQLVPH
-521 NPRPSGNIP
+521 NPP
-530 RPSGNNPRPPERS
+530 RSIRWSTTNS
-543 AAKGI
+543 I
-548 LKTATEAFEIAVWTQ
+548 LKTATEKLEIAVWTK

-574 LELTMPFTRTSDSLD
+574 LELNMPFTRTSDSL
-589 YSLAVGEVLGEYHA
+589 YFVLAVGETLESEHA
-603 REETRLYNL
+603 TEKIRLYNL
-612 TKTSSRIIPRARPVY
+612 TKNSNRLLDEAYPRYRSCDTRVSECRHSR
-627 LRLRWCNTEVA
+627 
-638 KCKNSHG
+638 G
-645 ETAYIQGSLPK
+645 GTAYIQGSFSK
-656 DEVGDADLIDLVY
+656 DMVGDADLIDLVY
-669 YMGAPINSTQWPIPM
+669 YIGDAQGSTSPINSTQWPIPM

-739 RDSRHM
+739 RESRPI

-786 GFASAYPDLYA
+786 GFASDYPDLYA

>member
-68 YLNTLIVTGGTNGV
+68 YLNTLIVTGETNGV
-82 KLQYDKDSTSV
+82 RLQYDKDSV

-133 AWGEEVRVD
+133 AWGEGVRVD
-142 SSAQNVAVISSQG
+142 SSAQNVAVISSQR
-155 ANVNASNTLVMHGNN
+155 ANVNASNTIVMHGNN

-211 DNVENRKSN
+211 DNIVNKNSN

-225 GKDGAFVPDQD
+225 GKDEAFVPAQD

-244 VAINADNA
+244 VAINTDTA
-252 KAQLDVNGGA
+252 KAQLDINGGA
-262 MIGIRED
+262 MIGIREN
-269 LSVPK
+269 LSVPN
-274 WNYKGTIARFVR
+274 WNYTGTIARFAR
-286 DGELGLCALDGKN
+286 DGEFGLCALDGKN

-307 SARKFWLCTETHFV
+307 SARKFWLCTETKFV

-329 NDTNRYLP
+329 NDPNRDLP

-400 KKVEETTPTCPQ
+400 KKVEETTRTCPE
-412 GTTYNKTANKC
+412 GTTRSDPSSKKC
-423 EGSRETTCMVF
+423 EKVTTCMVF
-434 PGKQGTYT
+434 PGKQGTYS
-442 PNKTIEEFDGT
+442 PDKTIEEFVGN

-464 CDSGYVKKTDSATQT
+464 CPTGYLKKTDSTTQT

-491 RFMYPNKWQNTEYFR
+491 RFMYPNEWRYTDYFR
-506 GMQLDLRNNLRAPGN
+506 GMQLVPH
-521 NPRPSGNIP
+521 NPP
-530 RPSGNNPRPPERS
+530 RSIRWSTTNS
-543 AAKGI
+543 I
-548 LKTATEAFEIAVWTQ
+548 LKTATEKLEIAVWTK

-574 LELTMPFTRTSDSLD
+574 LELNMPFTRTSDSL
-589 YSLAVGEVLGEYHA
+589 YFVLAVGETLESEHA
-603 REETRLYNL
+603 TEKIRLYNL
-612 TKTSSRIIPRARPVY
+612 TKNSNRLLDEAYPRYRSCDTRVSECRHSR
-627 LRLRWCNTEVA
+627 
-638 KCKNSHG
+638 G
-645 ETAYIQGSLPK
+645 GTAYIQGSFSK
-656 DEVGDADLIDLVY
+656 DVVGDADLIDLVY
-669 YMGAPINSTQWPIPM
+669 YIGEAQGSTPPINSTQWPVPM

-689 THAPSGNECKGV
+689 SHAPSGNECKGV

-739 RDSRHM
+739 RDSRPI

-786 GFASAYPDLYA
+786 GFASDYPDLYA

>member
-68 YLNTLIVTGGTNGV
+68 YLNTLIVTGETNGV
-82 KLQYDKDSTSV
+82 RLQYDKDSV

-133 AWGEEVRVD
+133 AWGEGVRVD
-142 SSAQNVAVISSQG
+142 SSAQNVAVISSQR
-155 ANVNASNTLVMHGNN
+155 ANVNASNTIVMHGNN

-211 DNVENRKSN
+211 DNIVNKNSN

-225 GKDGAFVPDQD
+225 GKDEAFVPAQD

-244 VAINADNA
+244 VAINTDTA
-252 KAQLDVNGGA
+252 KAQLDINGGA
-262 MIGIRED
+262 MIGIREN
-269 LSVPK
+269 LSVPN
-274 WNYKGTIARFVR
+274 WNYTGTIARFAR
-286 DGELGLCALDGKN
+286 DGEFGLCALDGKN

-307 SARKFWLCTETHFV
+307 SARKFWLCTETKFV

-329 NDTNRYLP
+329 NDPNRDLP

-400 KKVEETTPTCPQ
+400 KKVEETTRTCPE
-412 GTTYNKTANKC
+412 GTTRSDPSSKKC
-423 EGSRETTCMVF
+423 EKVTTCMVF
-434 PGKQGTYT
+434 PGKQGTYS
-442 PNKTIEEFDGT
+442 PDKTIEEFVGN

-464 CDSGYVKKTDSATQT
+464 CPTGYLKKTDSTTQT

-491 RFMYPNKWQNTEYFR
+491 RFMYPNEWRYTDYFR
-506 GMQLDLRNNLRAPGN
+506 GMQLVPH
-521 NPRPSGNIP
+521 NPP
-530 RPSGNNPRPPERS
+530 RSIRWSTTNS
-543 AAKGI
+543 I
-548 LKTATEAFEIAVWTQ
+548 LKTATEKLEIAVWTK

-574 LELTMPFTRTSDSLD
+574 LELNMPFTRTSDSL
-589 YSLAVGEVLGEYHA
+589 YFVLAVGETLESEHA
-603 REETRLYNL
+603 TEKIRLYNL
-612 TKTSSRIIPRARPVY
+612 TKNSNRLLDEAYPRYRSCDTRVSECRHSR
-627 LRLRWCNTEVA
+627 
-638 KCKNSHG
+638 G
-645 ETAYIQGSLPK
+645 GTAYIQGSFSK
-656 DEVGDADLIDLVY
+656 DVVGDADLIDLVY
-669 YMGAPINSTQWPIPM
+669 YIGEAQGSTSPINSTQWPIPM

-689 THAPSGNECKGV
+689 SHAPSGNECKGV
-701 AVGAYQVCLTE
+701 AVGLYQVCLTE

-727 NVRDN
+727 NVGDN
-732 FFDMHNP
+732 FFYMHNP
-739 RDSRHM
+739 RDSRHI
-745 SIYIKESMSFWS
+745 SIYIKEASRYGT

-806 ETGKVKTWVWEK
+806 DTGKVKTWVWEK

>member
-68 YLNTLIVTGGTNGV
+68 YLNTLIVTGETNGV
-82 KLQYDKDSTSV
+82 KLQYDKDSV

-133 AWGEEVRVD
+133 AWGEGVRVD
-142 SSAQNVAVISSQG
+142 SSAQNVAVISSQR
-155 ANVNASNTLVMHGNN
+155 ANVNASNTIVMHGNN

-211 DNVENRKSN
+211 DNIVNEKSN

-225 GKDGAFVPDQD
+225 GKDGAFSPFQD

-262 MIGIRED
+262 MIGIRGNT
-269 LSVPK
+269 SVPK
-274 WNYKGTIARFVR
+274 WNYKGTIARFER
-286 DGELGLCALDGKN
+286 GHEIGLCALDGKN

-321 ELPRNAVT
+321 ELPRNAVA
-329 NDTNRYLP
+329 NDTNRNLP

-400 KKVEETTPTCPQ
+400 KKVEETTRTCPE
-412 GTTYNKTANKC
+412 GTTRSDPSSKKC
-423 EGSRETTCMVF
+423 EKVTTCMVF
-434 PGKQGTYT
+434 PGKQGTYS
-442 PNKTIEEFDGT
+442 PDKTIEEFVGN

-464 CDSGYVKKTDSATQT
+464 CPTGYLKKTDSTTQT

-491 RFMYPNKWQNTEYFR
+491 RFMYPNEWRYTDYFR
-506 GMQLDLRNNLRAPGN
+506 GMQLVPH
-521 NPRPSGNIP
+521 NPP
-530 RPSGNNPRPPERS
+530 RSIRWSTTNS
-543 AAKGI
+543 I
-548 LKTATEAFEIAVWTQ
+548 LKTATEKLEIAVWTQ

-574 LELTMPFTRTSDSLD
+574 LELNMPFTRTSDSL
-589 YSLAVGEVLGEYHA
+589 YFVLAVGETLESEHA
-603 REETRLYNL
+603 TEKIRLYNL
-612 TKTSSRIIPRARPVY
+612 TKNSNRLLNEGYPRYRSCDTRVSECRHSR
-627 LRLRWCNTEVA
+627 
-638 KCKNSHG
+638 G
-645 ETAYIQGSLPK
+645 GTAYIQGSFSK
-656 DEVGDADLIDLVY
+656 DVVGDADLIDLVY
-669 YMGAPINSTQWPIPM
+669 YIGEAQGSTPPINSTQWPVPM

-689 THAPSGNECKGV
+689 SHAPSGNECKGV

-739 RDSRHM
+739 RDSRPI

-786 GFASAYPDLYA
+786 GFASDYPDLYA

-806 ETGKVKTWVWEK
+806 DTGKVKTWVWEK

>member
-1 MKILSHYALDMNQKT
+1 MEMKILSHYALDMNQKT

-68 YLNTLIVTGGTNGV
+68 YLNTLIVTGETNGV
-82 KLQYDKDSTSV
+82 KLQYDKDSV

-133 AWGEEVRVD
+133 AWGEGVRVD
-142 SSAQNVAVISSQG
+142 SSAQNVAVISSQR

-269 LSVPK
+269 RSVPK
-274 WNYKGTIARFVR
+274 WNYKGTIARFER
-286 DGELGLCALDGKN
+286 DGELGLCALDGKSD
-299 NQRIPLSE
+299 QRIPLSE

-329 NDTNRYLP
+329 NDTNRNLP
-337 GVWNQQTGRWQK
+337 GIWNQQTGIWQK

-362 FLCADGFVPDN
+362 FLCADGFVPNN

-400 KKVEETTPTCPQ
+400 KKVEETTRTCPE
-412 GTTYNKTANKC
+412 GTTRSDPSSKKC
-423 EGSRETTCMVF
+423 EKVTTCMVF
-434 PGKQGTYT
+434 PGKQGTYS
-442 PNKTIEEFDGT
+442 PDKTIEEFVGN

-464 CDSGYVKKTDSATQT
+464 CPTGYLKKTDSTTQT

-491 RFMYPNKWQNTEYFR
+491 RFMYPNEWRYTDYFR
-506 GMQLDLRNNLRAPGN
+506 GMQLVPH
-521 NPRPSGNIP
+521 NPP
-530 RPSGNNPRPPERS
+530 RSIRWSTTNS
-543 AAKGI
+543 I
-548 LKTATEAFEIAVWTQ
+548 LKTATEKLEIAVWTK

-574 LELTMPFTRTSDSLD
+574 LELNMPFTRTSDSL
-589 YSLAVGEVLGEYHA
+589 YFVLAVGETLESEHA
-603 REETRLYNL
+603 TEKIRLYNL
-612 TKTSSRIIPRARPVY
+612 TKNSNRLLDEAYPRYRSCDTRVSECRHSR
-627 LRLRWCNTEVA
+627 
-638 KCKNSHG
+638 G
-645 ETAYIQGSLPK
+645 GTAYIQGSFSK
-656 DEVGDADLIDLVY
+656 DVVGDADLIDLVY
-669 YMGAPINSTQWPIPM
+669 YIGEAQGSTPPINSTQWPVPM

-689 THAPSGNECKGV
+689 SHAPSGNECKGV

-739 RDSRHM
+739 RDSRPI

-786 GFASAYPDLYA
+786 GFASDYPDLYA

>member
-68 YLNTLIVTGGTNGV
+68 YLNTLIVTGETNGV
-82 KLQYDKDSTSV
+82 KLQYDKDSV

-133 AWGEEVRVD
+133 AWGEGVRVD
-142 SSAQNVAVISSQG
+142 SSAQNVAVISSQR

-170 INTSQGSNIMVLNAE
+170 IKTSQGSNIMVLNAE

-211 DNVENRKSN
+211 DNIVNEKSN

-225 GKDGAFVPDQD
+225 GKDGAFSPFQD

-269 LSVPK
+269 LSVPS
-274 WNYKGTIARFVR
+274 WNYKGTIARFTR

-299 NQRIPLSE
+299 NQRIPISE

-337 GVWNQQTGRWQK
+337 GVWNQQTRRWQK

-391 SGDLNCGEK
+391 SGDLNCGET

-412 GTTYNKTANKC
+412 GTTYNKTSKKC

-464 CDSGYVKKTDSATQT
+464 CPTGYLKKTDPATQT
-479 EYCEKTGKTLRV
+479 EYCEKIGKRLRI
-491 RFMYPNKWQNTEYFR
+491 RFMYPNEWRYTDYFR
-506 GMQLDLRNNLRAPGN
+506 GMQLVPH
-521 NPRPSGNIP
+521 NPP
-530 RPSGNNPRPPERS
+530 RSIRWSTTNS
-543 AAKGI
+543 I
-548 LKTATEAFEIAVWTQ
+548 LKTATEKLEIAVWTQ

-574 LELTMPFTRTSDSLD
+574 LELNMPFTRTSDSL
-589 YSLAVGEVLGEYHA
+589 YFVLAVGETLESEHA
-603 REETRLYNL
+603 TEKIRLYNL
-612 TKTSSRIIPRARPVY
+612 TKNSNRLLDETYPRYRSCDTRVSECRHSR
-627 LRLRWCNTEVA
+627 
-638 KCKNSHG
+638 G
-645 ETAYIQGSLPK
+645 GTAYIQGSFSK
-656 DEVGDADLIDLVY
+656 DVVGDADLIDLVY
-669 YMGAPINSTQWPIPM
+669 YIGEAQGSTPPINSTQWPIPM

-689 THAPSGNECKGV
+689 SHAPSGNECKGV

-739 RDSRHM
+739 RDSRHI

>member
-68 YLNTLIVTGGTNGV
+68 YLNTLIVTGETNGV
-82 KLQYDKDSTSV
+82 KLQYDKDSV

-133 AWGEEVRVD
+133 AWGEGVRVD

-464 CDSGYVKKTDSATQT
+464 CPTGYLKKTDSTTQT
-479 EYCEKTGKTLRV
+479 EYCEKIGKTLRV
-491 RFMYPNKWQNTEYFR
+491 RFMYPNEWRYTDYFR
-506 GMQLDLRNNLRAPGN
+506 GMQLVPH
-521 NPRPSGNIP
+521 NPP
-530 RPSGNNPRPPERS
+530 RSIRWSTTNS
-543 AAKGI
+543 I
-548 LKTATEAFEIAVWTQ
+548 LKTATEKLEIAVWTQ

-574 LELTMPFTRTSDSLD
+574 LELNMPFTRTSDSL
-589 YSLAVGEVLGEYHA
+589 YFVLAVGETLESEHA
-603 REETRLYNL
+603 TEKIRLYNL
-612 TKTSSRIIPRARPVY
+612 TKNSNRLLDEVYPRYRSCDTRVSECRHSR
-627 LRLRWCNTEVA
+627 
-638 KCKNSHG
+638 G
-645 ETAYIQGSLPK
+645 GTAYIQGSFSK
-656 DEVGDADLIDLVY
+656 DVVGDADLIDLVY
-669 YMGAPINSTQWPIPM
+669 YIGEAQGSTPPINSTQWPVPM

-689 THAPSGNECKGV
+689 SHAPSGNECKGV

-739 RDSRHM
+739 RDSRPI
-745 SIYIKESMSFWS
+745 SIYIKEASRYS

-786 GFASAYPDLYA
+786 WFASAYPDLYA

-806 ETGKVKTWVWEK
+806 DTGKVKTWVWEK
-818 PFEVVYGKYYF
+818 AFNIVNSKYYFF

>member
-68 YLNTLIVTGGTNGV
+68 YLNTLIVTGETNGV
-82 KLQYDKDSTSV
+82 KLQYDKDSV

-133 AWGEEVRVD
+133 AWGEGVRVD
-142 SSAQNVAVISSQG
+142 SSAQNVAVISSQR

-225 GKDGAFVPDQD
+225 GKDEAFVPAQD

-244 VAINADNA
+244 VAINTDTA

-269 LSVPK
+269 RSVPK
-274 WNYKGTIARFVR
+274 WNYKGTIARFKR
-286 DGELGLCALDGKN
+286 GHEIGLCALDGKN
-299 NQRIPLSE
+299 DQRIPLSE
-307 SARKFWLCTETHFV
+307 SARKFWLCTETQFV

-329 NDTNRYLP
+329 NDRDENLP
-337 GVWNQQTGRWQK
+337 DVWNQQTRRWQK

-373 SDPIGKTGVE
+373 SDPIGKTGVK

-400 KKVEETTPTCPQ
+400 KKVEETTPSCPQ
-412 GTTYNKTANKC
+412 EAPYNKTSKKC
-423 EGSRETTCMVF
+423 EGSRETTCAVF

-464 CDSGYVKKTDSATQT
+464 CPTGYLKKTDSTTQT
-479 EYCEKTGKTLRV
+479 EYCEKIGKRLRI
-491 RFMYPNKWQNTEYFR
+491 RFMYPNEWRYTDYFR
-506 GMQLDLRNNLRAPGN
+506 GMQLVPH
-521 NPRPSGNIP
+521 NPP
-530 RPSGNNPRPPERS
+530 RSIRWSTTNS
-543 AAKGI
+543 I
-548 LKTATEAFEIAVWTQ
+548 LKTATEKLEIAVWTQ

-574 LELTMPFTRTSDSLD
+574 LELNMPFTRTSDSL
-589 YSLAVGEVLGEYHA
+589 YFVLAVGETLESEHA
-603 REETRLYNL
+603 TEKIRLYNL
-612 TKTSSRIIPRARPVY
+612 TKNSNRLLDEVYPRYRSCDTRVSECRHSR
-627 LRLRWCNTEVA
+627 
-638 KCKNSHG
+638 G
-645 ETAYIQGSLPK
+645 GTAYIQGSFSK
-656 DEVGDADLIDLVY
+656 DVVGDADLIDLVY
-669 YMGAPINSTQWPIPM
+669 YIGDAQGSTSPINSTQWPIPM

-689 THAPSGNECKGV
+689 SHAPSGNECKGV

-786 GFASAYPDLYA
+786 GFASDYPDLYA

>member
-68 YLNTLIVTGGTNGV
+68 YLNTLIVTGETNGV
-82 KLQYDKDSTSV
+82 KLQYDKDSV

-133 AWGEEVRVD
+133 AWGEGVRVD
-142 SSAQNVAVISSQG
+142 SSAQNVAVISSQR
-155 ANVNASNTLVMHGNN
+155 ANVNASNTIVMHGNN

-197 GNSSASADRTFVLG
+197 GNSSASANRTFVLG
-211 DNVENRKSN
+211 DNIVNERSN

-252 KAQLDVNGGA
+252 KAQLDINGGA
-262 MIGIRED
+262 MIGIRGD
-269 LSVPK
+269 RSVPK
-274 WNYKGTIARFVR
+274 WNYKGTIARFAR
-286 DGELGLCALDGKN
+286 GHEIGLCALDGKN

-307 SARKFWLCTETHFV
+307 SARKFWLCTETQFV

-329 NDTNRYLP
+329 NDRDENLP
-337 GVWNQQTGRWQK
+337 DVWNQQTGRWQK

-373 SDPIGKTGVE
+373 SDPIGKTGVK

-412 GTTYNKTANKC
+412 VTTYNKTANKC
-423 EGSRETTCMVF
+423 EGSRETTCAVF

-464 CDSGYVKKTDSATQT
+464 CPTGYLKKTDPATQT
-479 EYCEKTGKTLRV
+479 EYCEKIEKRLRL
-491 RFMYPNKWQNTEYFR
+491 RFMYPNTT
-506 GMQLDLRNNLRAPGN
+506 LLAP
-521 NPRPSGNIP
+521 
-530 RPSGNNPRPPERS
+530 
-543 AAKGI
+543 
-548 LKTATEAFEIAVWTQ
+548 AFKKIAVSIDGKVYANSSVKYADQ
-563 DEVRVNVWDPY
+563 QINLLVRKGRPHPLNRVVSAGDPY
-574 LELTMPFTRTSDSLD
+574 LEVEVPLRDSSSKSFEIKILDTS
-589 YSLAVGEVLGEYHA
+589 YGTWENLAMVS
-603 REETRLYNL
+603 RYNL
-612 TKTSSRIIPRARPVY
+612 TPWVTSVVPNRIDWDYWRCFNIVDWFCTYPGGEINIRGEVSDGDVWDNDLVDVVYYFDVRSQTPPSQPQVPSRWSVPMYYRAEHVQEMPLEKRKSQLDMDQWNSEQDRCWSSIFGLTSSRFYSNDIARFRATA
-627 LRLRWCNTEVA
+627 CNTS
-638 KCKNSHG
+638 K
-645 ETAYIQGSLPK
+645 Q
-656 DEVGDADLIDLVY
+656 
-669 YMGAPINSTQWPIPM
+669 PINI
-684 KFIQH
+684 F
-689 THAPSGNECKGV
+689 
-701 AVGAYQVCLTE
+701 
-712 NWKREFWISKWPIYS
+712 
-727 NVRDN
+727 
-732 FFDMHNP
+732 
-739 RDSRHM
+739 
-745 SIYIKESMSFWS
+745 IKEVPVSSVAS
-757 AQKDLYFYT
+757 EIYFYT
-766 DAGFTQKAPRWYYYL
+766 DKDFTQKAPSGIYDL
-781 NAEYA
+781 NTEYA
-786 GFASAYPDLYA
+786 GFKNEYPELYNA
-797 SGVKGVYVD
+797 GIKGVILSSNWRVH
-806 ETGKVKTWVWEK
+806 VWMWEK
-818 PFEVVYGKYYF
+818 SVIEIQNKYVFRW

>member
-68 YLNTLIVTGGTNGV
+68 YLNTLIVTGETNGV
-82 KLQYDKDSTSV
+82 KLQYDKDSV

-133 AWGEEVRVD
+133 AWGERVRVD

-464 CDSGYVKKTDSATQT
+464 CPTGYLKKTDSTTQT
-479 EYCEKTGKTLRV
+479 EYCEKIGKTLRV
-491 RFMYPNKWQNTEYFR
+491 RFMYPNEWRYTDYFR
-506 GMQLDLRNNLRAPGN
+506 GMQLVPH
-521 NPRPSGNIP
+521 NPP
-530 RPSGNNPRPPERS
+530 RSIRWSTTNS
-543 AAKGI
+543 I
-548 LKTATEAFEIAVWTQ
+548 LKTATEKLEIAVWTQ

-574 LELTMPFTRTSDSLD
+574 LELNMPFTRTSDSL
-589 YSLAVGEVLGEYHA
+589 YFVLAVGETLESEHA
-603 REETRLYNL
+603 TEKIRLYNL
-612 TKTSSRIIPRARPVY
+612 TKNSNRLLNEGYPRYRSCDTRVSECRHSR
-627 LRLRWCNTEVA
+627 
-638 KCKNSHG
+638 G
-645 ETAYIQGSLPK
+645 GTAYIQGSFSK

-669 YMGAPINSTQWPIPM
+669 YMGDAQGSTSPINSTQWPIPM

-689 THAPSGNECKGV
+689 SHAPSGNECKGV
-701 AVGAYQVCLTE
+701 AVGLYQVCLTE

-727 NVRDN
+727 NVGDN
-732 FFDMHNP
+732 FFYMHNP
-739 RDSRHM
+739 RDSRHI
-745 SIYIKESMSFWS
+745 SIYIKEASRYGT

-786 GFASAYPDLYA
+786 GFASDYPDLYA

-806 ETGKVKTWVWEK
+806 DTGKVKTWVWEK